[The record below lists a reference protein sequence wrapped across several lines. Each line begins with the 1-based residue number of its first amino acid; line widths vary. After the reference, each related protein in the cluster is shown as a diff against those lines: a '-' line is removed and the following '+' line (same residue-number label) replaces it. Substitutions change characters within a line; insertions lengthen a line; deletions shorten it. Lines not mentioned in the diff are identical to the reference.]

1 MKGDFL
7 KNLMQLLN
15 KQIIVKLSGG
25 KFFEGIL
32 TDIGND
38 ILVLFDGQRFIY
50 IPLLHV
56 HKIKLSNKINGE
68 IDQPIEFSLSE
79 KVESISYRSIL
90 TNSKGLLTEIRVV
103 GDQSLYGYITN
114 VLNDYLVFYTPV
126 YKTMLISLHHLKWL
140 TLYNS
145 NVNPYT
151 LNLNIESLPIKLSN
165 APLQRS
171 LEKQLKEVEGNLVVF
186 DMGKDPDKIGLLK
199 KVENDLIELVIEN
212 GETMYLKLTHI
223 KSVHVP

>member
-1 MKGDFL
+1 
-7 KNLMQLLN
+7 MQLLK
-15 KQIIVKLSGG
+15 KQIIVKISGE
-25 KFFEGIL
+25 KFFEEIL

-38 ILVLFDGQRFIY
+38 ILVLFDGQRFLY

-56 HKIKLSNKINGE
+56 HKIRLSDNINEE
-68 IDQPIEFSLSE
+68 IDQPIGFSLSE
-79 KVESISYRSIL
+79 QVKSISYRSIL
-90 TNSKGLLTEIRVV
+90 TNSKGLFTEIQVV
-103 GDQSLYGYITN
+103 ENQSLHGYITN

-126 YKTMLISLHHLKWL
+126 YKTMLISLYHLKSL

-145 NVNPYT
+145 NVTPYT
-151 LNLNIESLPIKLSN
+151 LNIESLPIKLSN
-165 APLQRS
+165 TPLQCS
-171 LEKQLKEVEGNLVVF
+171 LEEQLKKVEGNLVVF

-199 KVENDLIELVIEN
+199 KVEDNLIELVTAN

>member
-38 ILVLFDGQRFIY
+38 ILVLFDGQRFLY

-56 HKIKLSNKINGE
+56 HKIRLSDNINEE
-68 IDQPIEFSLSE
+68 IDLPIGFSLSE
-79 KVESISYRSIL
+79 QVESISYRSIL
-90 TNSKGLLTEIRVV
+90 INSKGLFTEIQIA
-103 GDQSLYGYITN
+103 GDQSLHGYITN
-114 VLNDYLVFYTPV
+114 VLNDYLVFYTPI
-126 YKTMLISLHHLKWL
+126 YKTILISLHHLKWL
-140 TLYNS
+140 TPYK
-145 NVNPYT
+145 NVTPYT

-165 APLQRS
+165 TPLQGS
-171 LEKQLKEVEGNLVVF
+171 LEEQLKKVEGNLVVF

-199 KVENDLIELVIEN
+199 KVENNLIELVIEN

>member
-1 MKGDFL
+1 
-7 KNLMQLLN
+7 MQLLN

-32 TDIGND
+32 TDIGVD

-56 HKIKLSNKINGE
+56 HKIRLSDNINGE
-68 IDQPIEFSLSE
+68 IDQPIEFSLAE
-79 KVESISYRSIL
+79 QIESISYRSIL
-90 TNSKGLLTEIRVV
+90 TNSKGRLTEIRVV
-103 GDQSLYGYITN
+103 GDQSLHGYITN

-126 YKTMLISLHHLKWL
+126 YKTMLISLNHLKWL

-145 NVNPYT
+145 NVTPYTPYT
-151 LNLNIESLPIKLSN
+151 LNLNIDSLPTKLSN
-165 APLQRS
+165 TSLQHS

-199 KVENDLIELVIEN
+199 KVENNLIELVIEN